1 MSTPI
6 EQSCFTIIV
15 RSPNHE
21 IIDRGTGFFINAD
34 GYFIT
39 AGHVVVDPTCRY
51 YALIGNELPMDIKFK
66 EYVDQQSYR
75 SNLYMD
81 LAFGKIDHQPKN
93 FIKLSPIGLQPGQ
106 SISLNGFDNLELTSI
121 DNTFSSYPAQT
132 NHSPA
137 EKTNKITKEL
147 FVMVNVYTIAGL
159 NLVSKGL
166 RGGPIVHNNFCCAI
180 VNNSTECLTSLYII
194 EQLETAGVQFSMS

>member
-15 RSPNHE
+15 RNQNKE

-39 AGHVVVDPTCRY
+39 AGHVVVDPTCSY

-66 EYVDQQSYR
+66 EYVDQQAYR

-81 LAFGKIDHQPKN
+81 LAFGKIDHQPLD
-93 FIKLSPIGLQPGQ
+93 FIKLSGKKLQAGQ
-106 SISLNGFDNLELTSI
+106 SMTLNGFEK
-121 DNTFSSYPAQT
+121 TFISYPTQI
-132 NHSPA
+132 NHIPA
-137 EKTNKITKEL
+137 EKTNKMTKER
-147 FVMVNVYTIAGL
+147 FVMTNVYTIEEICQ
-159 NLVSKGL
+159 VSKGL
-166 RGGPIVHNNFCCAI
+166 RGGPIMHENACCAI
-180 VNNSTECLTSLYII
+180 VNNATECLTSLYIM
-194 EQLETAGVQFSMS
+194 EQLEGAGIKFTMA